1 MVGTDTTTNN
11 VKSNAL
17 TSPVF
22 FGRKEVQA
30 NFGEFPGYIRYGRMY
45 NGKTLSQSEVTELYN
60 NKDDT
65 TPYTPSTIVD
75 NSINYEE
82 ELVQAYEYS
91 DPSWNQIGN
100 TIESSSLHDISG
112 GDIAINHSGD
122 LIAVGYPNANGSGE
136 QSGFTKIFKY
146 NANDASWNQV
156 SDNINGS
163 ITGDLAGTSL
173 TFDMCDNYLG
183 ISSPFAGNNS
193 EGSVNVYKI
202 TDNTWEHFGNI
213 DGLTTNEQLGSIA
226 MTPSAEII
234 AVGSKTAFDGAGVVR
249 IYMKNSNLSNGF
261 EKLSGDISGST
272 YTYNPT
278 VQTETGSSIF
288 LSEDG
293 QIISVG
299 EPGYNV
305 GTDDN
310 TGRVRVFN
318 VDIPQPP
325 VPEEG
330 DWLYNKSTSNTLKSI
345 YMKGMLEMD
354 NATLRT
360 RNEDNNL
367 IGSVDASFNGGNVY
381 LGETVKIGTE
391 TVKTDIALDVS
402 GNTNISGNLKIIG
415 DLSAIS
421 QINVDHVDISG
432 DLIVSGDTTNISLSS
447 QDVNYN
453 SELIIT
459 DASLNINKSK
469 LSENTG
475 KETITVVTPSI
486 IGNHSRIG
494 EKIFGIG
501 NENNS
506 GLYWNAGYVNKCIDI
521 NDAGDVVVITYE
533 YQESITRVYQYMT
546 ITEDDYNNNNTI
558 ASGTSGAFGET
569 DIYNKQIVN
578 TNGVA
583 WSSDTKF
590 WAQLGDDITPLI

>member
-1 MVGTDTTTNN
+1 
-11 VKSNAL
+11 
-17 TSPVF
+17 
-22 FGRKEVQA
+22 
-30 NFGEFPGYIRYGRMY
+30 
-45 NGKTLSQSEVTELYN
+45 
-60 NKDDT
+60 
-65 TPYTPSTIVD
+65 
-75 NSINYEE
+75 
-82 ELVQAYEYS
+82 
-91 DPSWNQIGN
+91 
-100 TIESSSLHDISG
+100 
-112 GDIAINHSGD
+112 
-122 LIAVGYPNANGSGE
+122 
-136 QSGFTKIFKY
+136 
-146 NANDASWNQV
+146 
-156 SDNINGS
+156 
-163 ITGDLAGTSL
+163 
-173 TFDMCDNYLG
+173 
-183 ISSPFAGNNS
+183 
-193 EGSVNVYKI
+193 
-202 TDNTWEHFGNI
+202 
-213 DGLTTNEQLGSIA
+213 

-261 EKLSGDISGST
+261 KKLSGDISGST

-310 TGRVRVFN
+310 IGRVRVFN

-391 TVKTDIALDVS
+391 TVKSDITLDVS

-432 DLIVSGDTTNISLSS
+432 DLIVSGDTTNISISS
-447 QDVNYN
+447 QNVNYN
-453 SELIIT
+453 SELNIT
-459 DASLNINKSK
+459 DAPLTVNKSK
-469 LSENTG
+469 LSDNAG
-475 KETITVVTPSI
+475 KQAITV
-486 IGNHSRIG
+486 
-494 EKIFGIG
+494 
-501 NENNS
+501 ENVLTLS
-506 GLYWNAGYVNKCIDI
+506 
-521 NDAGDVVVITYE
+521 
-533 YQESITRVYQYMT
+533 
-546 ITEDDYNNNNTI
+546 
-558 ASGTSGAFGET
+558 
-569 DIYNKQIVN
+569 
-578 TNGVA
+578 
-583 WSSDTKF
+583 
-590 WAQLGDDITPLI
+590 LIHI